1 MRCVR
6 GGPES
11 VPKETGWTVVFFY
24 PHREHDEMCRGG
36 PESVPK
42 ETEWTIVFFTP
53 TGSMMRCVRDGPES
67 DPKETEWTIV
77 FFYPHRER
85 DEMCERVAALTVQ
98 NQSLSQREEEL
109 YQQVKRS
116 IALVEQAQLEQTEV
130 GLKRCASQW
139 LACLEACFNNFIDTE
154 ESLWCWVSVLYS
166 KCFSSESS
174 HLINFVSCSCTV

>member
-1 MRCVR
+1 MRCA
-6 GGPES
+6 
-11 VPKETGWTVVFFY
+11 
-24 PHREHDEMCRGG
+24 RGG

-42 ETEWTIVFFTP
+42 ETEWTIVFF
-53 TGSMMRCVRDGPES
+53 
-67 DPKETEWTIV
+67 
-77 FFYPHRER
+77 YHHRER
-85 DEMCERVAALTVQ
+85 DEMCERVAALTAQ

-130 GLKRCASQW
+130 GLKCCVSLW
-139 LACLEACFNNFIDTE
+139 LTCLEACFNDVIDTE

-174 HLINFVSCSCTV
+174 HLINFAALWAVHVLCDLKSQGRLYSITVLLTLCQWRSLNRRVSAC